1 MTVHQDAACCVFFL
15 IAMLIFPN
23 IYVYTGNNGYVS
35 RRHSLIT
42 ESGMSVYMLVLSGKK
57 CLKLYCIITMR
68 VVLWFISD
76 ETTVNAVVR
85 MNTFVEGESF
95 LNVNRSICSSSC
107 LV

>member
-15 IAMLIFPN
+15 TAMLIFPN
-23 IYVYTGNNGYVS
+23 IYVYMGNNGYVS
-35 RRHSLIT
+35 RRQSNYRKRDVCLYV
-42 ESGMSVYMLVLSGKK
+42 GFKWKK